1 MPALFD
7 VFSTISFPHT
17 HQSAVCRKTPLHK
30 HHRNVVVSL
39 RYATARNSSHGC
51 ASSAGHVILD
61 LPLRP
66 PVSQPAKCSHYCRNH
81 SRQFNVHSREDITQA
96 QYASSGSSSPV
107 LCSVSRMKLTC
118 CHTVL
123 FVLCVHQRHR
133 LSSQSEITAPFR
145 LDPDSPD
152 HHQAIKTNH
161 TGFLHVLWSELSG
174 PAGSVLR

>member
-1 MPALFD
+1 MPTLFD

-17 HQSAVCRKTPLHK
+17 HQSAVCRKTPLHE

-81 SRQFNVHSREDITQA
+81 SRQFNVHSREDIIQV
-96 QYASSGSSSPV
+96 QYASPGSLSQGLCPVSSLKLNILIHCTV
-107 LCSVSRMKLTC
+107 CLLCRQKGGLASKRAITTLLCKLC
-118 CHTVL
+118 
-123 FVLCVHQRHR
+123 
-133 LSSQSEITAPFR
+133 
-145 LDPDSPD
+145 PDSPD
-152 HHQAIKTNH
+152 
-161 TGFLHVLWSELSG
+161 
-174 PAGSVLR
+174 PR

>member
-133 LSSQSEITAPFR
+133 LSSQSEITAPLGSTRIRRTLIR
-145 LDPDSPD
+145 LSKLTT
-152 HHQAIKTNH
+152 Q
-161 TGFLHVLWSELSG
+161 GFCMFCGVSL
-174 PAGSVLR
+174 ADQQDQF